1 MSKIQEKD
9 FKKIINIVKSQIN
22 STRLEIFQNANM
34 SLLKL
39 YYNIGEIIFYN
50 SKWGNKFIDEMAL
63 ELKMSFPNIKGFS
76 VRNLKNMK
84 KYYIICS
91 KNKKVQ
97 IASAQIPWSHN
108 MLILDKIKDNKKRIW
123 YMTETAT
130 NGWSYDVL
138 GFQIKSDLYSRQVL
152 GDKPNNF
159 RTTLINPQSE
169 LAENMMKDPYILNLT
184 SLKEKYIE
192 TDLEEAMV
200 EKIKTVLLE
209 LGNGFSF
216 IGNQYKIEA
225 GNKEYFIDLLFYH
238 TKLHCY
244 IIVELKNTEF
254 KPEYVGKVNFYLSII
269 DDTLKDKNDN
279 TSIGIILCRD
289 KDRISV
295 EYALKDINKPI
306 GVSSYELRDY
316 LPSEI
321 INELPNEEDINLH
334 IDIKKKV

>member
-1 MSKIQEKD
+1 MIEIQEKN
-9 FKKIINIVKSQIN
+9 FKTIINEVKNQIN
-22 STRLEIFQNANM
+22 NTKIEIFQNANM

-39 YYNIGEIIFYN
+39 YYNIGKIICNN
-50 SKWGNKFIDEMAL
+50 SKWGNKFIDEMAR
-63 ELKMSFPNIKGFS
+63 ELKISFPNIKGFS
-76 VRNLKNMK
+76 VRNLKSMK
-84 KYYIICS
+84 KYYLICS
-91 KNKKVQ
+91 QNEKVQ
-97 IASAQIPWSHN
+97 TASAQIPWSHN
-108 MLILDKIKDNKKRIW
+108 MLILDKIKNNNKRIW
-123 YMTETAT
+123 YMNETAN

-159 RTTLINPQSE
+159 KNTLIKPQSD
-169 LAENMMKDPYILNLT
+169 LAKNMMKDPYILNLT
-184 SLKEKYIE
+184 SLKENYIE
-192 TDLEEAMV
+192 TELEIAMV

-254 KPEYVGKVNFYLSII
+254 KPEYVGKVNFYLSVI
-269 DDTLKDKNDN
+269 DDVLKDESDN
-279 TSIGIILCRD
+279 PSIGIILCRD

-306 GVSSYELRDY
+306 GVSSYELSEY
-316 LPSEI
+316 LSSEI
-321 INELPNEEDINLH
+321 IKELPTEEDLNFH
-334 IDIKKKV
+334 IDINDK

>member
-39 YYNIGEIIFYN
+39 YYNIGEIICYN

-97 IASAQIPWSHN
+97 TASAQIPWSHN

-216 IGNQYKIEA
+216 IGNQYKVEA

-334 IDIKKKV
+334 IDIKTKV